1 MSNALIEHIDNVIN
15 VGSNFAHTR
24 GADALIHKSW
34 TRCIKQHGLD
44 PSKPK
49 AAHILPFERVRE
61 HQQRM
66 EGFIRVARAGMED
79 MYRRVADLGYMML
92 LADSDGITVDYIGNP
107 ASEKQL
113 KAAGLYLGADWNEAH
128 AGTCGVGT
136 CLVEREIIT
145 CHQAEH
151 FDATHIGLT
160 CTSAPLFTPDGK
172 LLAVLDVSA
181 LHSPEAKESQHLVF
195 HLTSM
200 YGQMIE
206 DANFLR
212 HFDKHWILRLGQVCG
227 LVEVSGNIMLAFDE
241 DGRIVGANTGARK
254 KFAAP
259 GVPQW
264 ASDNLVGQ
272 TVMDLLETSQDELSR
287 LAKGGTTME
296 LSGIG
301 AHLQDRQYATV
312 IPPRTL
318 PLIRSTLPAQVE
330 ARTPAVVPVTTES
343 RDEPLALDR
352 LAGSDPTM
360 QNLIRQAKRL
370 VDRKVNILIQG
381 ETGSGKEVFA
391 KALHGYSM
399 RARKPFVAV
408 NCASIPESLIES
420 ELFGYMP
427 GSFTGGRSKG
437 MKGLILQSEGGSLFL
452 DEIGDMPLQL
462 QTRFLRVLSENEVLP
477 LGADHPIPVNCT
489 VIAATHRDLRDQVE
503 AGTFREDLYYRL
515 CGATLSLP
523 ALRDRADQRYLIE
536 AIFQDEARRLNSR
549 STLSS
554 EIVDRLMGH
563 QWPGNV
569 RELRSALRF
578 AIALSDDA
586 PVTMADLPD
595 EVVHGQHAERPRPSC
610 IQPRTL
616 GEDSTDSLALDTD
629 ADSPARLLNAL
640 KRHKWNVTRAADE
653 LSLCRATIYRQMKR
667 FGITPPNQL

>member
-1 MSNALIEHIDNVIN
+1 MSNALIKHIDNVIN
-15 VGSNFAHTR
+15 VGSNLAHAR

-34 TRCIKQHGLD
+34 TRCINQHGLD

-49 AAHILPFERVRE
+49 PARILPSERVRE

-66 EGFIRVARAGMED
+66 DGFIRVARAGMED
-79 MYRRVADLGYMML
+79 MYRRVADLGYML
-92 LADSDGITVDYIGNP
+92 LLTDWDGITVDYIGNP
-107 ASEKQL
+107 STEKQL

-136 CLVEREIIT
+136 CLVEREVIT

-151 FDATHIGLT
+151 FDATHMALT
-160 CTSAPLFTPDGK
+160 CTSAPLFTPDGQ

-181 LHSPEAKESQHLVF
+181 LHSPEAKESQHLVL
-195 HLTSM
+195 HLTSI

-212 HFDKHWILRLGQVCG
+212 HFDRRWILRLGNACG
-227 LVEVSGNIMLAFDE
+227 LVEVSGNIMLAFD
-241 DGRIVGANTGARK
+241 DFGSIVGANTGARK

-259 GVPQW
+259 GVPHW
-264 ASDNLVGQ
+264 ACDTLVGQ
-272 TVMDLLETSQDELSR
+272 PITDVLETSMDEMWR

-301 AHLQDRQYATV
+301 AHLQDRHYATV
-312 IPPRTL
+312 IPPRHQAA
-318 PLIRSTLPAQVE
+318 IRSMPTPPLSLVTPTAVPE
-330 ARTPAVVPVTTES
+330 ADHRE
-343 RDEPLALDR
+343 DPLALDR
-352 LAGSDPTM
+352 LAGGDPKM
-360 QNLIRQAKRL
+360 QTLIRQAKRL
-370 VDRKVNILIQG
+370 VDRKVNLLIQG

-391 KALHGYSM
+391 KALHAYSK
-399 RARKPFVAV
+399 RSHRPFIAV

-462 QTRFLRVLSENEVLP
+462 QTRFLRVLSECEVLP

-489 VIAATHRDLRDQVE
+489 VFAATHRDLREQVE

-515 CGATLSLP
+515 CGATLGLP
-523 ALRDRADQRYLIE
+523 ALRERADQRYLIDT
-536 AIFQDEARRLNSR
+536 IFRDEARRLHSR
-549 STLSS
+549 STLSADII
-554 EIVDRLMGH
+554 ERLTGY

-578 AIALSDDA
+578 AIALSEDA
-586 PVTMADLPD
+586 PITMDDLPD
-595 EVVHGQHAERPRPSC
+595 EVCHRIADDRSRPLRAVRP
-610 IQPRTL
+610 IAV
-616 GEDSTDSLALDTD
+616 EA
-629 ADSPARLLNAL
+629 ADLPESDPDGASRLLSAL
-640 KRHKWNVTRAADE
+640 KRNKWNVTRAASE
-653 LSLCRATIYRQMKR
+653 LKQCRATLYRQMKR
-667 FGITPPNQL
+667 YGITPPNQL

>member
-15 VGSNFAHTR
+15 VGSNAAHAR

-49 AAHILPFERVRE
+49 AAHIHPFERVRE
-61 HQQRM
+61 HQQRL

-92 LADSDGITVDYIGNP
+92 LTDRDGVTVDYIGNP

-136 CLVEREIIT
+136 CLVEQEIIT

-160 CTSAPLFTPDGK
+160 CTSAPLFTPDGQ

-195 HLTSM
+195 HLTSI

-212 HFDKHWILRLGQVCG
+212 HFDKQWILRLGNACG
-227 LVEVSGNIMLAFDE
+227 LVEVSGNIMLAFD
-241 DGRIVGANTGARK
+241 DNGCILGANIGARK
-254 KFAAP
+254 KFAVP
-259 GVPQW
+259 GVPHW
-264 ASDNLVGQ
+264 ASNNLVGQ
-272 TVMDLLETSQDELSR
+272 TIMDVLETSMDELSR

-301 AHLQDRQYATV
+301 AHMQDRHYATV
-312 IPPRTL
+312 IPPRNQPVRSPTAQAL
-318 PLIRSTLPAQVE
+318 PQV
-330 ARTPAVVPVTTES
+330 ADVPAVKTEQ
-343 RDEPLALDR
+343 RDDPLALER

-391 KALHGYSM
+391 KALHGYSK

-489 VIAATHRDLRDQVE
+489 VIAATHRDLREQVE

-523 ALRDRADQRYLIE
+523 ALREREDQRYLIE
-536 AIFQDEARRLNSR
+536 TIFEDEVRRLHSR
-549 STLSS
+549 STLSQ
-554 EIVDRLMGH
+554 EIVTRLMAH
-563 QWPGNV
+563 HWPGNV

-586 PVTMADLPD
+586 PVTLADLPD
-595 EVVHGQHAERPRPSC
+595 ELCFGQQADRVRPV
-610 IQPRTL
+610 IQTRTACVDAAASPTADTD
-616 GEDSTDSLALDTD
+616 EDSSG
-629 ADSPARLLNAL
+629 RLLNAL
-640 KRHKWNVTRAADE
+640 KRNKWNVTRAADE
-653 LSLCRATIYRQMKR
+653 LALCRATIYRQMKR

>member
-15 VGSNFAHTR
+15 VGSNFANHR
-24 GADALIHKSW
+24 SADALIHKSW

-44 PSKPK
+44 PSRPK

-61 HQQRM
+61 HQQRL

-92 LADSDGITVDYIGNP
+92 LTDSDGVTVDYIGNP

-136 CLVEREIIT
+136 CLIEQEIIT

-160 CTSAPLFTPDGK
+160 CTSAPLFTPDGQ

-212 HFDKHWILRLGQVCG
+212 HFDKQWILRLGNACG
-227 LVEVSGNIMLAFDE
+227 LVEVSGNIMLAFDD
-241 DGRIVGANTGARK
+241 DGLIVGANTGARK

-259 GVPQW
+259 GVPHW
-264 ASDNLVGQ
+264 ASNSLVGQ
-272 TVMDLLETSQDELSR
+272 TVMDLLETSMDELSR

-312 IPPRTL
+312 IPPRNQVAVRAIPAMDT
-318 PLIRSTLPAQVE
+318 PLALA
-330 ARTPAVVPVTTES
+330 AVQTKAES

-391 KALHGYSM
+391 KALHGYSR

-477 LGADHPIPVNCT
+477 LGADHPIAVNCT

-536 AIFQDEARRLNSR
+536 SIFQDEARRLHSR

-554 EIVDRLMGH
+554 AIVDRLTAYR
-563 QWPGNV
+563 WPGNV

-586 PVTMADLPD
+586 PVTLADLPD
-595 EVVHGQHAERPRPSC
+595 ELCLEGHSDRVRPTVYSRSVCVEAPA
-610 IQPRTL
+610 
-616 GEDSTDSLALDTD
+616 SLAPETG
-629 ADSPARLLNAL
+629 ADSSERLLNAL

-653 LSLCRATIYRQMKR
+653 LDLCRATIYRQMKR
-667 FGITPPNQL
+667 FGITAPNQL